1 MSYITKTFTF
11 EGKRYYVRGKTE
23 REALLKLANKRRDLE
38 EGKVAVSGNMT
49 VSAWAYKAVE
59 AYKTNQKDI
68 TKVKFIRRMKKCV
81 LDEIGDMPLRIVK
94 PFDCQMVLNKQ
105 AGKSKTQIN
114 ETYQTI
120 KFIFKTARINNLIAI
135 DPSVD
140 IVKPKGYKNTRR
152 SLTDEERYHFLKVP
166 SYFPFL

>member
-68 TKVKFIRRMKKCV
+68 TKVTLRRDLGIAPGTMSKLNKGEEVAMSV
-81 LDEIGDMPLRIVK
+81 LLRICEYLNCDIGDICEVVRADKI
-94 PFDCQMVLNKQ
+94 
-105 AGKSKTQIN
+105 GN
-114 ETYQTI
+114 E
-120 KFIFKTARINNLIAI
+120 
-135 DPSVD
+135 
-140 IVKPKGYKNTRR
+140 
-152 SLTDEERYHFLKVP
+152 
-166 SYFPFL
+166 

>member
-81 LDEIGDMPLRIVK
+81 LDETKYGIL
-94 PFDCQMVLNKQ
+94 CT
-105 AGKSKTQIN
+105 GKYNGKDYIFRTTRNGMDYMKIN
-114 ETYQTI
+114 WQ
-120 KFIFKTARINNLIAI
+120 N
-135 DPSVD
+135 
-140 IVKPKGYKNTRR
+140 GYTEK
-152 SLTDEERYHFLKVP
+152 
-166 SYFPFL
+166 